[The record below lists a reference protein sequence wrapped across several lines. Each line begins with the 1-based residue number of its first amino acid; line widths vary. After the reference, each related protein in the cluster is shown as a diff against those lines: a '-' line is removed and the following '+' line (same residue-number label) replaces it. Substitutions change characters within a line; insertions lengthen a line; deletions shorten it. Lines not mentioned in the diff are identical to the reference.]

1 MEVVLSNL
9 SILQLKSQLIIL
21 QDLTA
26 SGLTQA
32 YNIDESPVYLPGDT
46 NWDGNEIY
54 GVDATEVAVVNAASG
69 EARLYAPPHSGW
81 FGVTNMLTDM
91 EILGLRVKY
100 LSQVEL
106 LLMPQMIPSTQIADM

>member
-1 MEVVLSNL
+1 M
-9 SILQLKSQLIIL
+9 
-21 QDLTA
+21 
-26 SGLTQA
+26 TQA

-54 GVDATEVAVVNAASG
+54 GVDATEVAVANAASG

-81 FGVTNMLTDM
+81 VGVTTYVDGHGN
-91 EILGLRVKY
+91 LRVKRKY

-106 LLMPQMIPSTQIADM
+106 LLMQQMILSTQIVDM